1 MNSYFKKNDKIKKKC
16 NSIRYRLNNFSSKI
30 LFLVTGFAALIWFL
44 IRVIPKPSRA
54 SYPCMKVA
62 YPLASG
68 FVTYLLGLWLSIFS
82 YKKFKKNIHN
92 RRLGLALVFMLL
104 TFSGGILLLNQAQKS
119 FAETKVVLASHI
131 PNMPMGTPLGIF
143 PGRVVWVYN
152 PDATNESCD
161 GSIVKDGI
169 IDDKDNLWFQAK
181 NNNLEVIE
189 TMVSQS
195 VLSLSGESSYDQAWD
210 NIFHYFNK
218 RKNKGDVGYSE
229 GEIVFIKTNATSA
242 WGEPGK
248 WGMYLN
254 DLSKTESWRPDI
266 AETNP
271 YIVLA
276 LLKELVNNAGI
287 PQQYIYVGDPMKQ
300 IYKSFYELWHN
311 EFPDINYL
319 GNDVLPNYSSL
330 DIESLGR
337 SPVAKSGQPGIFYSD
352 KGTVLDAIDDTLYTI
367 LEKADY
373 LINVPTMKAHA
384 RAGITLAAKNHFGSQ
399 TRNSAEHLHN
409 GLVSQ
414 PPNNDQPVRTDY
426 GMYRVQ
432 VDIMGNQYLGANTML
447 VLVDALYPSDE
458 AVNSPAKWEMAPFN
472 GDWTSSIFLSQDQV
486 AVESVCFDFL
496 RTEYDDTTSYE
507 TSRPNWPGVDDYL
520 HQAADS
526 SNWPDSLIYS
536 PNGDGL
542 PIPSLG
548 VHEHWN
554 NPLDKQYS
562 VDLGSGEGIEL
573 VKIFGPTAINENN
586 EIISKDFLLKQNY
599 PNPFNGNT
607 LIRFTLGSS
616 SHISLSIYDIIGRK
630 IRSLKE
636 DYMSSG
642 SHSVRWEGKDDYG
655 KPVSS
660 GIYIYRLNV
669 HRNGKHFSSAKQ
681 MLYIK

>member
-1 MNSYFKKNDKIKKKC
+1 MNSYFKKNDNIKKKC
-16 NSIRYRLNNFSSKI
+16 NSIRYRLIDFSSKI
-30 LFLVTGFAALIWFL
+30 LFFVTGLSALIWFL

-68 FVTYLLGLWLSIFS
+68 FVTYLLGIWFSIFS
-82 YKKFKKNIHN
+82 YKKFKRNIQN

-104 TFSGGILLLNQAQKS
+104 TFSGGILLFNQSQKS
-119 FAETKVVLASHI
+119 FAGTKVVLAAHI
-131 PNMPMGTPLGIF
+131 PNKPMGTAVGIY

-152 PDATNESCD
+152 PDATNENCD
-161 GSIVKDGI
+161 GSIVKDGV
-169 IDDKDNLWFQAK
+169 IDEKDNLWFQSK
-181 NNNLEVIE
+181 NNNTTVIND
-189 TMVSQS
+189 MVSQA
-195 VLSLSGESSYDQAWD
+195 VLSLAGESGGKQAWD
-210 NIFHYFNK
+210 TIFRYFNI
-218 RKNKGDVGYSE
+218 RKGKGDVGYND

-242 WGEPGK
+242 WGEPGQ
-248 WGMYLN
+248 WGMYWS

-271 YIVLA
+271 YVVFA

-300 IYKSFYELWHN
+300 IYKSFYDLWHN

-319 GNDVLPNYSSL
+319 GNDVLPNYSAL

-337 SPVAKSGQPGIFYSD
+337 SPVAKSDHPGIFYSD
-352 KGTVLDAIDDTLYTI
+352 KGTILDAINDTLYNI

-432 VDIMGNQYLGANTML
+432 VDIMGNKYLGANTML

-458 AVNSPAKWEMAPFN
+458 AVNSPDKWEMAPFN
-472 GDWTSSIFLSQDQV
+472 GDWASSIFLSQDQV

-507 TSRPNWPGVDDYL
+507 TSRPNWSGVDDYL

-526 SNWPDSLIYS
+526 SNWPDSIVYS
-536 PNGDGL
+536 PNGDAV

-562 VDLGSGEGIEL
+562 VNLGSGEGVEL
-573 VKIFGPTAINENN
+573 VKVFGPTAIEENN
-586 EIISKDFLLKQNY
+586 ENINKDFLLKQNY
-599 PNPFNGNT
+599 PNPFNGST

-616 SHISLSIYDIIGRK
+616 SQISLVVYDINGRK
-630 IRSLKE
+630 IRDLKNGTLSAGVRSIQWNGR
-636 DYMSSG
+636 DNSG
-642 SHSVRWEGKDDYG
+642 KTVA
-655 KPVSS
+655 S
-660 GIYIYRLNV
+660 GVYIYRLDVKQNKGV
-669 HRNGKHFSSAKQ
+669 FFSAKQ